1 MSDPGIPPLWADLLA
16 TALRSPSW
24 AQLQE
29 FVAKERALHQVFP
42 PSSEVFAALAL
53 TAPEEVRVVILGQ
66 DPYHGEGQ
74 AHGLAFSVRAGVK
87 PPPSLRNIFKE
98 LAADTGAPPPSSG
111 DLSGWASQGVLLLNT
126 VLTVRA
132 GEAHS
137 HQKQGWEPFTDAVIG
152 ALSASE
158 RPVVF
163 VLWGAAARK
172 KRRLVQGTQHV
183 IIEGV
188 HPSPLSAHRGFV
200 GSRPFSAINQALQGL
215 GHPPVDWSLTARG

>member
-1 MSDPGIPPLWADLLA
+1 
-16 TALRSPSW
+16 
-24 AQLQE
+24 
-29 FVAKERALHQVFP
+29 
-42 PSSEVFAALAL
+42 
-53 TAPEEVRVVILGQ
+53 
-66 DPYHGEGQ
+66 
-74 AHGLAFSVRAGVK
+74 
-87 PPPSLRNIFKE
+87 
-98 LAADTGAPPPSSG
+98 
-111 DLSGWASQGVLLLNT
+111 
-126 VLTVRA
+126 
-132 GEAHS
+132 
-137 HQKQGWEPFTDAVIG
+137 
-152 ALSASE
+152 LSASE